1 MTPEIYAINSGRGKL
16 LSFFTNRFKS
26 ELLTVQFAVP
36 IREETA
42 QRYTLLFELLCRGT
56 EQYPSKALFSRRLDD
71 MYATAVAP
79 YIRKA
84 GDMQILG
91 CTAEFLGERYVDR
104 AGGLLPEVVQM
115 LSQLL
120 LSPYLPG
127 GIFHSPYLESEKAHL
142 KDAIRARINNPRG
155 YARDKCRALL
165 FENEPYAL
173 SMLGNEE
180 AVDSITAE
188 ELVTLWQE
196 LLRTVTP
203 VYCYVGATPG
213 EKVAGLLSSHLSFG
227 AAHALA
233 HQTLV
238 RRQQS
243 APVSVREE
251 MPLCQSRLVLGFRTD
266 VTLSHPLAPATSFLN
281 TVFGGSAASKL
292 FLNVREKRSICYHC
306 SSSFDAYKGALF
318 AESGI
323 SAERREEAELAIRA
337 EFEAI
342 LRGDISD
349 TEWNA
354 AKRTHEFFM
363 KQALDHPS
371 SISAFYMGR
380 ALIGF
385 EETLE
390 QRKDAFA
397 RITREDVAM
406 AAARLGEGAV
416 FFLEGNADAEEDE
429 ESE

>member
-1 MTPEIYAINSGRGKL
+1 MTPEIYAINAGRGKL
-16 LSFFTNRFKS
+16 LSFFTDRFKS

-36 IREETA
+36 LKEETA
-42 QRYTLLFELLCRGT
+42 QRNTLLFELLCRGT

-91 CTAEFLGERYVDR
+91 FTAEFLGERYVDQ
-104 AGGLLPEVVQM
+104 AKGLLPEVVQM

-127 GIFHSPYLESEKAHL
+127 GVFHTPYLESEKAHL
-142 KDAIRARINNPRG
+142 KDAIRAQINNPRS
-155 YARDKCRALL
+155 YARAKCRALL

-180 AVDSITAE
+180 TVDAITAQD
-188 ELVTLWQE
+188 LVAQWQE

-213 EKVAGLLSSHLSFG
+213 EEVAALLSANLSFG
-227 AAHALA
+227 AELA
-233 HQTLV
+233 CPCQTLV
-238 RRQQS
+238 RRQEG

-266 VTLSHPLAPATSFLN
+266 ITLSHPLAPATSFLN
-281 TVFGGSAASKL
+281 TIFGGSAASKL

-323 SAERREEAELAIRA
+323 SAARREEAELAIRA

-342 LRGDISD
+342 LRGEISD
-349 TEWNA
+349 VEWNA
-354 AKRTHEFFM
+354 AKRSHEFYI

-371 SISAFYMGR
+371 SISSFYMGR

-390 QRKDAFA
+390 QRREAFA

-406 AAARLGEGAV
+406 AAAHLGEGAV
-416 FFLEGNADAEEDE
+416 FFLEGNADGEEDE
-429 ESE
+429 EE